1 MCKII
6 PLKYPCILM
15 AVEMVYECVTT
26 SIFPFNFLN
35 VPSGTLYYVET
46 SESFFFFL
54 WILIYN
60 GFIFLDGLSSLT
72 MQFISL
78 LTSAKRGEV
87 KITHGVTHI
96 LLEMKS
102 ITVMAYS

>member
-1 MCKII
+1 M
-6 PLKYPCILM
+6 
-15 AVEMVYECVTT
+15 TT

-46 SESFFFFL
+46 SESFFFYGFSY
-54 WILIYN
+54 ITD
-60 GFIFLDGLSSLT
+60 FIFLDGLSSLT

-96 LLEMKS
+96 PLEMKS